1 MRGRLVMGAAAITS
15 TIILAFAIPLG
26 LLIQRVA
33 HDRAIVAA
41 QRSAQALLPVLS
53 VAPSDAGRVI
63 QGLNVNSAAQ
73 VSVIDAH
80 GGVMGPSAPVDQA
93 LVAARRRAM
102 TISVRG
108 GQRVLVPVVV
118 PTGSIDVIS
127 VFVPDAAL
135 DHGVMSAWAV
145 LAGLSLM
152 LLVVVVVAADRVAR
166 SVVRPVAELA
176 HTAEQL
182 GAGDLDAR
190 VSPGGPPEIVEVGHT
205 LNRLAERIVELLAAE
220 RELVAD
226 LSHRL
231 RTPITA
237 LRLDVDALTDPDER
251 QRVAA
256 GVDEV
261 VRAVD
266 QVIVEARRQV
276 AEDEPATCDLVAV
289 TAARVAFWQVLAQE
303 QGRPVELALPDG
315 QAQVAVRARD
325 LEAALDA
332 LVGNVIAHTP
342 EATGLTIEVGGG
354 SEAGWWL
361 AVRDQGPG
369 FDPEAAMA
377 RGTSGAGSTGL
388 GLDIARRTAES
399 GGGHLTVD
407 RAPGGGATVTMGFG
421 ARSTSGS

>member
-1 MRGRLVMGAAAITS
+1 MRARLVIGAAAITL

-63 QGLNVNSAAQ
+63 QGLNVTGAAQ
-73 VSVIDAH
+73 VSVIDAR
-80 GGVMGPSAPVDQA
+80 GAVLGPPAPVDAAVQQ
-93 LVAARRRAM
+93 ARRRSM
-102 TISVRG
+102 TIQVRG
-108 GQRVLVPVVV
+108 GQRVLVPVVI
-118 PTGSIDVIS
+118 PDGSIDVIS

-135 DHGVMSAWAV
+135 DHGVASAWGL
-145 LAGLSLM
+145 LAGLSLA
-152 LLVVVVVAADRVAR
+152 LLVVVVLAADRVAR
-166 SVVRPVAELA
+166 GVVRPVAELA
-176 HTAEQL
+176 RTAELL
-182 GAGDLDAR
+182 GGGDLDAR
-190 VSPGGPPEIVEVGHT
+190 VEPAGPPEIVEVGHT

-237 LRLDVDALTDPDER
+237 LRLDADALVDADER
-251 QRVAA
+251 QRVSTD
-256 GVDEV
+256 VDEV

-266 QVIVEARRQV
+266 DVIAEARRQV

-289 TAARVAFWQVLAQE
+289 TTARVAFWQVLAEE
-303 QGRPVELALPDG
+303 QGRRVQLDLPS
-315 QAQVAVRARD
+315 APAEVAVRTRD

-342 EATGLTIEVGGG
+342 QGTDLTVEVGGSPIG
-354 SEAGWWL
+354 GWWL
-361 AVRDQGPG
+361 TVCDQGPG
-369 FDPEAAMA
+369 FDPGAALQ

-388 GLDIARRTAES
+388 GLDIARRTAEAS
-399 GGGHLTVD
+399 GGQLEVD
-407 RAPGGGATVTMGFG
+407 AAPGGAGAAVTMRFG
-421 ARSTSGS
+421 PAPA